1 MVNSKTCLL
10 IDDDPDD
17 QEIFLIALGKSGK
30 NVKCNTANNAVLG
43 LKQLDENPV
52 NIPDFIFMDLNMPG
66 MNGRQCLVEIKS
78 RPFLKHVPV
87 VVYSTTSQLSD
98 VHEMKA
104 LGAADFISKPPS
116 LKLLTELLA
125 DFFDNYS

>member
-10 IDDDPDD
+10 IDDDLDD
-17 QEIFLIALGKSGK
+17 QEIFLIALDKSGK
-30 NVKCNTANNAVLG
+30 NVKCNTANNAIQG

-87 VVYSTTSQLSD
+87 IVYTTTSQPAD
-98 VHEMKA
+98 IHEMKA
-104 LGAADFISKPPS
+104 LGATDFISKPPS
-116 LKLLTELLA
+116 LKLLTELLS